1 VYAITASSYRAIN
14 KESDIRSG
22 ETLSSD
28 IPQSLLQSI
37 LAEQVKA
44 ERSERLRATDWTQ
57 MPDAPLSAAQK
68 SSLALYRQ
76 QLRDLPSVPG
86 FPNVPWPEF
95 PSLGSA
101 ADGNIKAPI

>member
-1 VYAITASSYRAIN
+1 MYAITQSSYRSVSTGDALN
-14 KESDIRSG
+14 AGESRVSVLPTELIERID
-22 ETLSSD
+22 SD
-28 IPQSLLQSI
+28 EAKS
-37 LAEQVKA
+37 
-44 ERSERLRATDWTQ
+44 ERSQRLRSTDWTQ

-68 SSLALYRQ
+68 SSMALYRQ